1 MIHLSSVG
9 SIINSETLMVY
20 PVMSNKKPNLN
31 MGCHLTET
39 SEEWNENLSHSDFM
53 MCCDLMGK
61 VMNIYR

>member
-1 MIHLSSVG
+1 MVKLISVG
-9 SIINSETLMVY
+9 SIINAETLMVY
-20 PVMSNKKPNLN
+20 PTMTNGKPDLN

-39 SEEWNENLSHSDFM
+39 SGEWNENLSHSDFM

>member
-1 MIHLSSVG
+1 MINLSSVG

-31 MGCHLTET
+31 MGFHLTET

>member
-1 MIHLSSVG
+1 MIHLKSVG
-9 SIINSETLMVY
+9 SIINAETLMVY
-20 PVMSNKKPNLN
+20 PAMKNGKPNLN

-39 SEEWNENLSHSDFM
+39 CEEWNEALTHKDFM